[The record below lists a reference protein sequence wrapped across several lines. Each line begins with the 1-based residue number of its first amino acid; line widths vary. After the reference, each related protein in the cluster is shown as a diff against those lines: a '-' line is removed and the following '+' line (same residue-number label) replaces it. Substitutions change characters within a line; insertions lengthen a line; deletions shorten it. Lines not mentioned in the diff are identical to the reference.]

1 MIAVTNPKGGTGK
14 STTTAAL
21 ASLAARD
28 GFRTLLID
36 LDPQQTVSFLSRGE
50 WETDADTAA
59 AMFLQSNA
67 AMPSSL
73 ARPTSY
79 GYDLVPAGAVLADA
93 EDQLRLD
100 SFGSTRLRKLFKRDE
115 ALSRYDVV
123 FIDTSANKPGC

>member
-1 MIAVTNPKGGTGK
+1 MPKLIAVTNPKGGTGK

-73 ARPTSY
+73 ASSLS
-79 GYDLVPAGAVLADA
+79 DLD
-93 EDQLRLD
+93 R
-100 SFGSTRLRKLFKRDE
+100 
-115 ALSRYDVV
+115 
-123 FIDTSANKPGC
+123 SAMRRRVD